1 MIHKTILDTE
11 LNGDPVPFTVNF
23 TVDPELQHRL
33 KQVKVSTTMAP
44 LNLTLSRK
52 AVREL
57 MYNKMILNSATGELN
72 HPVRS

>member
-1 MIHKTILDTE
+1 MIHKSILDTE
-11 LNGDPVPFTVNF
+11 LNGDPVPFTFNF

-33 KQVKVSTTMAP
+33 KQVNLSTSVAP

-52 AVREL
+52 AIREF
-57 MYNKMILNSATGELN
+57 MYSKLGKSKVGELN